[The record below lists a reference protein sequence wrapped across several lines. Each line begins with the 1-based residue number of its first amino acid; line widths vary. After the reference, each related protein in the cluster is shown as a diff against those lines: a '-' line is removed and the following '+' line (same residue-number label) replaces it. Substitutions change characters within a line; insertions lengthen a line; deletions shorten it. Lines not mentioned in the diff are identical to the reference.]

1 MRLKEQPCSRY
12 HGEQAERMCQIVEE
26 ILLPELQREL
36 LGDETLLGLVS
47 GALERD
53 ARLYP
58 APMQS

>member
-36 LGDETLLGLVS
+36 LGDEALLGLVS

>member
-1 MRLKEQPCSRY
+1 
-12 HGEQAERMCQIVEE
+12 MCQIVEE